1 MMRTLH
7 CLLVLL
13 LTTTATVARSA
24 ERLYACGDDQVR
36 EYRVQVASATETWR
50 WSAAQA
56 KDLPDAY
63 RQKLLSHIDEC
74 KPVEGGRAILVTSS
88 TGGVVLLD
96 RASGRVLFRALAPM
110 AHSAEYLPD
119 GLIAVALSIEPN
131 GDRLQ
136 LYDRYRNERPLFETP
151 LPSGHGV
158 VWDTRR
164 QRLFALSHDLL
175 QAFTL
180 SGERASPA
188 LHEAGR
194 WTLPGRRDGH
204 DLSALG
210 DGRYAVTTDD
220 GVWLFSPDDG
230 AFSSFE
236 PLRSASRVKALS
248 VLGERTAWVEV
259 EENWWAY
266 GLHLAD
272 REGRGGVRVPV
283 SDLHLYKVRWVH

>member
-1 MMRTLH
+1 MRTLH

-13 LTTTATVARSA
+13 LTATATVARSA

-36 EYRVQVASATETWR
+36 EYRVQAASATEIWR
-50 WSAAQA
+50 WSASQS

-74 KPVEGGRAILVTSS
+74 KQVEGGRAILVTSS

-110 AHSAEYLPD
+110 AHSAEYLPN
-119 GLIAVALSIEPN
+119 GLIAVALSIEPR

-136 LYDRYRNERPLFETP
+136 LYDRYRNETPLFETP

-158 VWDTRR
+158 VWDGQR

-180 SGERASPA
+180 SGDRALTILKES
-188 LHEAGR
+188 ER

-220 GVWLFSPDDG
+220 GVWLFSPDSG
-230 AFSSFE
+230 VFSTFE

-248 VLGERTAWVEV
+248 AMDERMAWVEV
-259 EENWWAY
+259 EQSWWAF
-266 GLHLAD
+266 GFHLAQRD
-272 REGRGGVRVPV
+272 GSGGVRVPV
-283 SDLHLYKVRWVH
+283 ADLHLYKVRWVQ